1 MKLLAL
7 LALASPLVS
16 ADIGTANI
24 LNGPPFTPTACYG
37 NDLSQFPAG
46 NLFAA
51 AGEGIWDNGAACGRR
66 YRVKCISPRPCKS
79 DMVDVRIV
87 DRAKNH
93 REYAGEFLL
102 LHAAAYNT
110 IAAGG
115 RRRLNIN
122 FVQR

>member
-24 LNGPPFTPTACYG
+24 LNGPFTPTACYG
-37 NDLSQFPAG
+37 NGVSHFPSG

-51 AGEGIWDNGAACGRR
+51 AGEGMWDNGAACGRL
-66 YRVKCISPRPCKS
+66 YTMKCISPGPCKS
-79 DMVDVRIV
+79 DTVDVRIV

-93 REYAGEFLL
+93 RGYAGEFFL

-115 RRRLNIN
+115 RRRLNID